1 MKKCP
6 KCGREFS
13 DESKFCSSCGEKL
26 EGLCVCQKCGHS
38 IDPDDVFCP
47 NCGHKIEKEY
57 RCPKCNAIV
66 PEGSKFCPECGTKI
80 DKPIATVVK
89 KTSGEAPGN
98 LNNTASKILYFF
110 ICCSLLIT
118 GLLTLIG
125 CFGDIWNISITPL
138 YSTLTGPIKTEI
150 SYFFG
155 DAIENIK
162 TISES
167 YKYHEY
173 RDSLIVMLVF
183 EYIFWI
189 GAIVMTLVGMGI
201 LGYNFYKGVKNK
213 NYVFK
218 DTMPLIATL
227 CAVPYLFIFAI
238 QNSSYLSGYSITYSS
253 SFELGRTSLE
263 MISSFGWGTTMVFVS
278 TIISFCLIGL
288 YRVAVAIVDKKDV
301 AREVIFFISRTAFFV
316 VFLFAIQQSVG
327 MSYYKTTEGKVSG
340 YLSAYSFFEANL
352 QAFSNDAIKAIPECA
367 TQCLMGSILI
377 LAAGLVGVIMFATTK
392 SYKEFI
398 SFALM
403 TIIIL
408 CASIAGYVVCYN
420 GMVKYADIP
429 GTTDTISSLYGS
441 IPKEAIRYSAM
452 GIVLPI
458 VAVLSVI
465 ATGIANFFKNPSAA
479 Q

>member
-66 PEGSKFCPECGTKI
+66 PEGSKFCPECGKKI
-80 DKPIATVVK
+80 DKPVATVIRK
-89 KTSGEAPGN
+89 SNSETPSN
-98 LNNTASKILYFF
+98 LNNIANKVLYFF
-110 ICCSLLIT
+110 ICSALLIT
-118 GLLTLIG
+118 GLLTIIG
-125 CFGDIWNISITPL
+125 CFGDIWSINLTPATSSIG
-138 YSTLTGPIKTEI
+138 STKTEI

-173 RDSLIVMLVF
+173 RNNLIVMLVF

-218 DTMPLIATL
+218 ETIPLIATL
-227 CAVPYLFIFAI
+227 CAVPYLLFFSM
-238 QNSSYLSGYSITYSS
+238 QGSSHLSGYSTYSS
-253 SFELGRTSLE
+253 SYESGRVSVELT
-263 MISSFGWGTTMVFVS
+263 SSFGWGTMMIFVS
-278 TIISFCLIGL
+278 TIISFCLIGI
-288 YRVAVAIVDKKDV
+288 YRLAVAIINKKDI
-301 AREVIFFISRTAFFV
+301 AREVIFLVSRTAFFI
-316 VFLFAIQQSVG
+316 VFLLAVQQSVG
-327 MSYYKTTEGKVSG
+327 ISYKTTEGKVSG
-340 YLSAYSFFEANL
+340 YIPAYSLFAANL
-352 QAFSNDAIKAIPECA
+352 QAFSADIIKSIPEHA
-367 TQCLMGSILI
+367 TNCLIGSLLI
-377 LAAGLVGVIMFATTK
+377 FSAGLVGVIMFATTK
-392 SYKEFI
+392 SYKDFTTP
-398 SFALM
+398 ALM

-408 CASIAGYVVCYN
+408 CAAIAGYVICYN
-420 GMVKYADIP
+420 GALKYASDES
-429 GTTDTISSLYGS
+429 TIDVVYPMYGS
-441 IPKEAIRYSAM
+441 LPKEAIRFSAM
-452 GIVLPI
+452 GIVFPI
-458 VAVLSVI
+458 VAVLSTV
-465 ATGIANFFKNPSAA
+465 ATGFAKFFKNTPAV